1 MPVSPSSNMDHATTS
16 SSSMVATQPSVTEV
30 ATISSAS
37 KTTVVSTISQS
48 KPEPSTTKNVVIS
61 SQISINDNVSTTVL
75 IASTS
80 HVSVVSQAVTKND
93 PHPTTTLITS
103 TIPSSIPSSVSSE
116 QDPNWWVPTQ
126 ILTDSVTATVSQQTL
141 GASETANIPQ
151 MIMSPDGDV
160 EPAVGYSLI
169 TIGFKRSLNYEF
181 VVSSPQSS
189 VQILSFLPDV
199 LNNAFNDTL
208 SNVSVIRLV
217 PLQDDSIPYLVT
229 IAEVYFPE
237 TLITELA
244 AMIKDESS
252 ILHTKKTSKN
262 VVNTLAQLIDPSI
275 PITGLIG
282 DINTDNDNANNNDN
296 GNSHNGNNSNQSYNN
311 NDDEKTS
318 PDNDIYGTLDGSS
331 IGSLDYNN
339 KNANGTSGSAKP
351 SKKKIAGIVIG
362 AVFGAFIY
370 FAAMWVLLR
379 YAINRY
385 KKQDVINYPVDE
397 NSSIS
402 SNESSFNEKMNNSPS
417 WSNNNTNS
425 NTNTVV
431 SEEIGVAINAKR
443 GKSVKLKISGPL
455 ASENSLGF

>member
-1 MPVSPSSNMDHATTS
+1 MSYPNMPVSPSSTAEDTVSEVITPSSTAETT
-16 SSSMVATQPSVTEV
+16 MVSF
-30 ATISSAS
+30 ISES
-37 KTTVVSTISQS
+37 KI
-48 KPEPSTTKNVVIS
+48 EPSTTTTKNVIVSVSSHIS
-61 SQISINDNVSTTVL
+61 VNDNVSTTVL
-75 IASTS
+75 VASTS
-80 HVSVVSQAVTKND
+80 HVSIVSPPATQSD
-93 PHPTTTLITS
+93 PIPTTTTLITS
-103 TIPSSIPSSVSSE
+103 TVPSSVSSE

-126 ILTDSVTATVSQQTL
+126 IITDTVTATHSQQTL

-151 MIMSPDGDV
+151 MIMSPYGDV
-160 EPAVGYSLI
+160 EPVVGHSLI
-169 TIGFKRSLNYEF
+169 TIGFKRSLNYQF
-181 VVSSPQSS
+181 VVSNPQSS

-199 LNNAFNDTL
+199 LNNAFNNTL

-217 PLQDDSIPYLVT
+217 PLQDNSIPYLVT

-237 TLITELA
+237 TLISELA

-252 ILHTKKTSKN
+252 DLHTKKTSKN

-282 DINTDNDNANNNDN
+282 DSNTDNGNANNDNNDN
-296 GNSHNGNNSNQSYNN
+296 SNNGNNSNQSNN
-311 NDDEKTS
+311 NNGDRNNS
-318 PDNDIYGTLDGSS
+318 PDNDAFGTLDGSEL
-331 IGSLDYNN
+331 GSLDYNS
-339 KNANGTSGSAKP
+339 KNANGTSGSTKP

-362 AVFGAFIY
+362 AVIGATVY
-370 FAAMWVLLR
+370 FAAMWILLR
-379 YAINRY
+379 FAINRY

-417 WSNNNTNS
+417 WSNINTNS
-425 NTNTVV
+425 NTHTMT
-431 SEEIGVAINAKR
+431 SEEIGVGINAKR